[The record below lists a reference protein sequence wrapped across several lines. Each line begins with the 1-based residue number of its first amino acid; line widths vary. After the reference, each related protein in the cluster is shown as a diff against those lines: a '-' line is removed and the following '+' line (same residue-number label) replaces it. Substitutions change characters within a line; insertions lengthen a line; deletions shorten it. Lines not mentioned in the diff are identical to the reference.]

1 MRVVTLPERA
11 IAISDYDLETV
22 SHASRRA
29 AEDDF
34 KMSDHEF
41 NAAAIINGRLDDL
54 GEDFRRAL
62 VRMGRAWSHTVIE
75 VIFDH
80 WEREMALRPDD
91 PACPVGDQ
99 RIFTR

>member
-1 MRVVTLPERA
+1 MRIVALPEHA
-11 IAISDYDLETV
+11 IAISDCDLETV
-22 SHASRRA
+22 SRASRRA

-34 KMSDHEF
+34 KMSEHEF

-62 VRMGRAWSHTVIE
+62 VGMGRGWSHAVIE
-75 VIFDH
+75 AIFDH

-91 PACPVGDQ
+91 PDCPVGDQ